1 MSVLLVVIV
10 AAGAVGAVSFF
21 LKLLLTKGVRR
32 IEGMINISIT
42 DTTDIANDQVL
53 PERWRDEV
61 NRKVR
66 RLPQERRDEVAKRI
80 VLQRLDRLIGRVER
94 GTAFQEEVRT
104 FACQRLHA
112 TRERWLALSWP
123 VIAAEA
129 TRPSSDSSDEG
140 KR

>member
-32 IEGMINISIT
+32 IEGMINIAIT

-61 NRKVR
+61 NRKIR

-94 GTAFQEEVRT
+94 GTGGNGR
-104 FACQRLHA
+104 
-112 TRERWLALSWP
+112 
-123 VIAAEA
+123 AAKVCA
-129 TRPSSDSSDEG
+129 AA
-140 KR
+140 KRASHGSIHKCDR